1 MKVSPLDVESNRDP
15 NMPTDLKALEDMQRK
30 ISKRR
35 KNEIEDLVLGN
46 HDPISLRYLTVPVFC
61 MAAVVL
67 AIYTGLSL
75 MPSHDIMKDPSY
87 WYFKKIKLYLHV

>member
-1 MKVSPLDVESNRDP
+1 MKVSPLDLEINGDP

-35 KNEIEDLVLGN
+35 EKEIEELVLGH
-46 HDPISLRYLTVPVFC
+46 HDPISLRYLAVPVFC

-87 WYFKKIKLYLHV
+87 W